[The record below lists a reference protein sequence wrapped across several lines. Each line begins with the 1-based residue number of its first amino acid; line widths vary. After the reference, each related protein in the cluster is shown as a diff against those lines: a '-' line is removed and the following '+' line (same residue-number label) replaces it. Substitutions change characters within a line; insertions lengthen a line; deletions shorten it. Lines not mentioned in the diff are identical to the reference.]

1 MSDRSQRVRVNE
13 DYSGNTAVRSGIP
26 QGSILGPILFTIFIN
41 DLPKDI
47 DVYCKLFADDTKVLD
62 GADRKDSI
70 QKDLDKLQEWS
81 ELWQLLFNVDKCKVL
96 HMGKNN
102 PNNVYFMRMNDEII
116 EIKAC
121 TEEKDLGVTF
131 DSNLLFD
138 RHIVNCVNKANGMIG
153 IIKRTFSYLDKETF
167 LMLYKAIVRP
177 HLEYGNIIWA
187 PLFKRQSAA
196 VERVQRRATK
206 ILKECKDMSYG
217 ERLRFLNLHSLKG
230 RRVRGDL
237 IETFKIYHGYV
248 DLDWDLFFTTPTLGA
263 TRGSEGKVFIEQYRT
278 NLRKNVFSNRV
289 APYWNR
295 LKTDFKQAKS
305 VNNFKNLLDADPNFR
320 VLFYGFDE

>member
-1 MSDRSQRVRVNE
+1 
-13 DYSGNTAVRSGIP
+13 
-26 QGSILGPILFTIFIN
+26 
-41 DLPKDI
+41 
-47 DVYCKLFADDTKVLD
+47 
-62 GADRKDSI
+62 
-70 QKDLDKLQEWS
+70 
-81 ELWQLLFNVDKCKVL
+81 
-96 HMGKNN
+96 
-102 PNNVYFMRMNDEII
+102 
-116 EIKAC
+116 
-121 TEEKDLGVTF
+121 
-131 DSNLLFD
+131 
-138 RHIVNCVNKANGMIG
+138 
-153 IIKRTFSYLDKETF
+153 
-167 LMLYKAIVRP
+167 MLYKALVRP

-206 ILKECKDMSYG
+206 LLKECKDMTYG
-217 ERLRFLNLHSLKG
+217 ERLYFLNLHSLKG
-230 RRVRGDL
+230 RRLRGDL